1 MPSQGQCLDRNVTS
15 TLNKILILGMT
26 TMYMPNVLVVVEQ
39 SWIRHFCCVF
49 LELIEWHENILSVQT
64 S

>member
-39 SWIRHFCCVF
+39 S
-49 LELIEWHENILSVQT
+49 
-64 S
+64 